1 MLACSQKNR
10 LNHVAKNHFMKLG
23 IFGGSFDPI
32 HQGHLILAECALE
45 AAQLDQILFVPADIS
60 PLKPDG
66 PRATDRQRMEM
77 LQLATGGNPKFSIS
91 RMELDREGV
100 SYTVD
105 TLEAIHQQQPE
116 DELFLLMGADSL
128 ESLDQWKDVPRICD
142 LAIPLVAMRPGH
154 DADLN
159 QLSPFVSGERLDVI
173 KGHAFESPLIQISSS
188 QLRKNIMAGT
198 SVRYRTPRS
207 VECYLQN
214 AKLYQ
219 ENKT

>member
-1 MLACSQKNR
+1 
-10 LNHVAKNHFMKLG
+10 MKLG

-32 HQGHLILAECALE
+32 HQGHLILAECAME

-60 PLKPDG
+60 PLKPEG

-77 LQLATGGNPKFSIS
+77 LQLATGGNSKFSIS
-91 RMELDREGV
+91 RMELDREGT

-105 TLEAIHQQQPE
+105 TLEAIHQEQPQ
-116 DELFLLMGADSL
+116 DELFLLIGADSL
-128 ESLDQWKDVPRICD
+128 QSFEKWKDVSRICE
-142 LAIPLVAMRPGH
+142 LAIPLVAMRPGY
-154 DADLN
+154 DGDLS
-159 QLSPFVSGERLDVI
+159 QLESFVSRERLEVI
-173 KGHAFESPLIQISSS
+173 KNHAFKSPLIEISSS
-188 QLRKNIMAGT
+188 QLRKHIMAGT